1 MDISE
6 WLDEDC
12 DAKVT
17 FEQVGELGGSV
28 MMFSIEDDMKTN
40 IRVYPDGIRKLKM
53 FLDFIEKNQL
63 IVDSL

>member
-28 MMFSIEDDMKTN
+28 MMFSIEDMETK
-40 IRVYPDGIRKLKM
+40 IMVYPDGIRKLKI